1 MVINLGQRLTPVY
14 KYFLQMWV
22 RHAWS
27 FQWCTL
33 YNIKMLKKMGY
44 VNSGMSL
51 TIKKIR
57 GNLKGLVESFDFLE
71 LQML

>member
-1 MVINLGQRLTPVY
+1 
-14 KYFLQMWV
+14 
-22 RHAWS
+22 
-27 FQWCTL
+27 
-33 YNIKMLKKMGY
+33 MLKKMGY

-51 TIKKIR
+51 TITKIR